1 MAQKKTIV
9 IEAKDNTKQAFNK
22 VQKNLKATDQAVNK
36 TKRSMDGLKAGIKG
50 AIGALSIGA
59 FVTATKSTLDL
70 ADALGKTSARLGL
83 TTEALQTLRF
93 AATQSGMST
102 EMLEMSLQRFTRRM
116 AEADK
121 GTGVLKD
128 TFKEL
133 GISIRNPN
141 GRLKSAESILGDV
154 ADKMASIPEQGKRVE
169 LAFKMFDSEGV
180 KMVNMLQGGSKAFG
194 DLRQSLIDT
203 GAIMGDDF
211 IKDAE
216 SANDALDKLGT
227 QFRVAFTQAIS
238 GLAPAINAT
247 ASALGDF
254 ITLAK
259 EYPILT
265 SLAGAITAVGLAFS
279 LLGGTVTAV
288 VSGIS
293 LLMTA
298 GVALNNHFKTQAELT
313 DVAGLSIDKLKKH
326 YKNVSQE
333 LKDVNKELAEGET
346 WWHKLGFGSVKGL
359 ENQKIELEKVKKELE
374 GQLSV
379 KEKVVKVKKEET
391 VVDKKAYDLGQE
403 TVRQQLQLSPLVIED
418 AKKRAKEKIQL
429 SKDEV
434 AETLANLKAQKEAH
448 STWMAEKRSMGDS
461 DMMALRDQ
469 YFRQKKLVDQAYM
482 GELKSK
488 EEHAQQMLVVD
499 EAYDKAVR
507 QLNAERTAVI
517 AGQASALAQ
526 ELNRQGVMGFDAM
539 KAFAIAE
546 ATINAYVAASKAWA
560 QGGAFGAVSAGLT
573 LALAMVQVDNI
584 RKSQPPKRE
593 AGGAV
598 SRGKSFL
605 VGERGPELFTPNQSG
620 GITSNNNLGG
630 STNVTFNIQAN
641 DTRGFDQLLQQR
653 RGMIVGMVNRAMR
666 AQARGGLI

>member
-9 IEAKDNTKQAFNK
+9 IEAKDNTKQAFQK

-116 AEADK
+116 AEANN

-128 TFKEL
+128 TFKQL
-133 GISIRNPN
+133 GISITGPN
-141 GRLKSAESILGDV
+141 GKLKNAESILGDV

-203 GAIMGDDF
+203 GAIMSDDF

-227 QFRVAFTQAIS
+227 QFRVAFTKAIS
-238 GLAPAINAT
+238 GLAPALEAV
-247 ASALGDF
+247 AEALGDF
-254 ITLAK
+254 MVLAK
-259 EYPILT
+259 DHPILT
-265 SLAGAITAVGLAFS
+265 ALAGAITAVALSVA
-279 LLGGTVTAV
+279 LLGGPITAV

-313 DVAGLSIDKLKKH
+313 DVAGLSLDKLKTH
-326 YKNVSQE
+326 YKDVSQE

-346 WWHKLGFGSVKGL
+346 WWHKLGIGSLEGL
-359 ENQKIELEKVKKELE
+359 ENQAKELEKVQKDLE
-374 GQLSV
+374 DQLSV
-379 KEKVVKVKKEET
+379 KKEVVKVKKEET

-403 TVRQQLQLSPLVIED
+403 TLRQQLQLSTVLIDD
-418 AKKRAKEKIQL
+418 AKTRAKEKIQL
-429 SKDEV
+429 SKDDV
-434 AETLANLKAQKEAH
+434 AETLANLKSQKEAH
-448 STWMAEKRSMGDS
+448 ATWMGEKRAMGDS
-461 DMMALRDQ
+461 DMSALRDR
-469 YFRQKKLVDQAYM
+469 YFRQKELVDQSYM
-482 GELKSK
+482 GEVKNKELHSK
-488 EEHAQQMLVVD
+488 NMLIIE

-526 ELNRQGVMGFDAM
+526 ELNKQGVMGFDAM

-546 ATINAYVAASKAWA
+546 ASINAYVAASKAWA
-560 QGGAFGAVSAGLT
+560 QGGAFGAISAGLT
-573 LALAMVQVDNI
+573 LAMAMVQVDNI
-584 RKSQPPKRE
+584 KKAKPPKRE
-593 AGGAV
+593 AGGPV
-598 SRGKSFL
+598 SRGKSFM

-620 GITSNNNLGG
+620 GITPNSNIG
-630 STNVTFNIQAN
+630 SANVTFNINAN
-641 DTRGFDQLLQQR
+641 DAKGFDQLLQAR
-653 RGMIVGMVNRAMR
+653 RGMIVGMINRAMR
-666 AQARGGLI
+666 NNAQSGIL